1 MHHDQLLEDD
11 AYSRERA
18 LALTSFI
25 VEAPAGA
32 GKTELLTQ
40 RFLRLMQTV
49 NAPEEII
56 AITFTNKAAAE
67 MRVRIL
73 DSLLQ
78 AAEGCQ
84 PQEAHK
90 LITYQ
95 LSQSVLAR
103 SAELEW
109 CLLDNPARLRIFTI
123 DGLCAYLARQM
134 PLMSRFGAQPMIA
147 EDPEQHYAAAVD
159 HTLALIDEAAY
170 QDVVMN
176 ALRYFDNDTNKLKKL
191 LIKMLSQRDQW
202 LQHAQQ
208 SISPES
214 LQSVLNWVVTDE
226 LAAIASIIN
235 APIQHDL
242 MPLARYAA
250 SHLSCEHSVALLN
263 DWQAYLP
270 THANSLVM
278 YQALADLLLTGT
290 NTLRKKVT
298 VKEGFPPAGKAQK
311 QAFEALLEQ
320 LRDNPAIEA
329 ALQRIRTLPNIND
342 HEADWEIIATLS
354 TLLNIAAA
362 QLWLVFSQVREV
374 DFVEVSQKAID
385 ALMGDDEAPTD
396 LALRLDYQIQHI
408 LVDEFQDTSP
418 SQIELLE
425 QLTQGWEAGDGRTL
439 FLVGDPMQSIYRFR
453 KANVG
458 LFLNAKT
465 NGIGDVKLESLHLYR
480 NNRSCP
486 AVVEWINS
494 SFNTIF
500 PPDNHT
506 AQGAIAYRP
515 FIATKPTQEAEGVQV
530 HPIVKGA
537 DESSDSVK
545 QREAQAV
552 VDIILE
558 ERQRNPETKIAILV
572 RAKSHLQAIVSLL
585 RRHHA
590 DIRFQAVEIEALQ
603 ERQIVQ
609 DLLSLTRA
617 LYHRADRV
625 SWLAVLRAPW
635 CGLTLSDMHA
645 LAAHDHYATIW
656 TLMNRDDLTLS
667 ESGMQRLNHVRAIF
681 AEAFA
686 HRGRMNIS
694 RWVRSVWLMLGG
706 ASCLWEASDIIDV
719 QAFFE
724 CVENLDRNNQ
734 FTLTRMEAEIAKLYA
749 APDVEGEA
757 LQMMTIHKSKG
768 LQFDVV
774 ILPGI
779 GNASNGGNDD
789 QPIVL
794 WEEVSVANDASHQQS
809 VALLAAPYVP
819 KAAKTNS
826 ASPYDYLN
834 ALEATRDRNESARI
848 LYVAA
853 TRTERKLHLVGI
865 ANQNKKED
873 INPRK
878 YSYLDLLWPYVAQ
891 HYFAHDDEP
900 LTVTENQNS
909 SAQFS
914 PKLLRLKQPQ
924 LPTMLTV
931 DSEQQLQL
939 KLQRLR
945 NKSQQDASQSQGDDS
960 IAAAIGKLTHLYLE
974 LMAKKGLENWDKAK
988 LQHLS
993 VAMQTWFEQA
1003 GFADNEV
1010 TKAVVQV
1017 QALLMKTFN
1026 SEIGRWVLAGHQQS
1040 AAELVVNQWIE
1051 GDTKQSIV
1059 DRTFIETIDGISTRW
1074 IIDYKTTEEVQGDSD
1089 RQLQAKAEQYRDQ
1102 LVRYES
1108 LFIDEGL
1115 PIKKAIY
1122 FVSNSQLIVLE

>member
-1 MHHDQLLEDD
+1 MLHEQLLVEDQI
-11 AYSRERA
+11 SREQA
-18 LALTSFI
+18 LALSSLI

-78 AAEGCQ
+78 AAEGHE
-84 PQEAHK
+84 PPEAHK
-90 LITYQ
+90 KVTYQ
-95 LSQSVLAR
+95 LSQAVLAR
-103 SAELEW
+103 SADLDW
-109 CLLDNPARLRIFTI
+109 RLLDNPARLRIFTI

-134 PLMSRFGAQPMIA
+134 PLMSRFGAQPTIA
-147 EDPEQHYAAAVD
+147 EDPEQHYSAAVD
-159 HTLALIDEAAY
+159 RTLALIDEVDY
-170 QDVVMN
+170 QAVVID
-176 ALRYFDNDTNKLKKL
+176 ALRYFDNDTYKLKKL

-226 LAAIASIIN
+226 LTAIANVIN
-235 APIQHDL
+235 APIQHEL

-263 DWQAYLP
+263 DWQDYLS

-278 YQALADLLLTGT
+278 YQALADLLLTSS

-298 VKEGFPPAGKAQK
+298 VKEGFPPSGKVEK
-311 QAFEALLEQ
+311 QAFEALLDQ
-320 LRDNPAIEA
+320 LRDNPTVEV
-329 ALQRIRTLPNIND
+329 ALKRIRTLPNVHAHD
-342 HEADWEIIATLS
+342 ADWAIIATLS

-362 QLWLVFSQVREV
+362 QLWLVFSQAREV

-385 ALMGDDEAPTD
+385 ALMGEHEAPTD

-418 SQIELLE
+418 SQIELLV
-425 QLTQGWEAGDGRTL
+425 QLTQGWQAGDGRTL

-465 NGIGDVKLESLHLYR
+465 QGIGEIKLASLHLYR

-486 AVVEWINS
+486 AVVEWINT
-494 SFNTIF
+494 SFNAIF
-500 PPDNHT
+500 PSENNT

-515 FIATKPTQEAEGVQV
+515 FIATKPTQAEEGVEV

-537 DESSDSVK
+537 DESSESAK
-545 QREAQAV
+545 LREAQAV
-552 VDIILE
+552 IDIILA
-558 ERQRNPETKIAILV
+558 ERARNPAVKIAILV

-635 CGLTLSDMHA
+635 CGLTLNDLHA
-645 LAAHDHYATIW
+645 LAAKDHYATIW
-656 TLMNRDDLTLS
+656 SLMHRDDLTLS
-667 ESGMQRLNHVRAIF
+667 EAGMQRLHHVRGIF

-706 ASCLWEASDIIDV
+706 ASCLWAESDVIDV

-734 FTLTRMEAEIAKLYA
+734 FTLSRMEAEIAKLYA

-774 ILPGI
+774 IMPGI
-779 GNASNGGNDD
+779 GNAANGGQDD

-794 WEEVSVANDASHQQS
+794 WEEVAVTNDQHQYQS
-809 VALLAAPYVP
+809 KALLAAPYVP
-819 KAAKTNS
+819 KAAKTNT

-834 ALEATRDRNESARI
+834 ALEKTRDLNESARV
-848 LYVAA
+848 LYVAV
-853 TRTERKLHLVGI
+853 TRTERKLHLVGV
-865 ANQNKKED
+865 ANQNKKDE

-878 YSYLDLLWPYVAQ
+878 DSYLELLWPYVA
-891 HYFAHDDEP
+891 
-900 LTVTENQNS
+900 NS
-909 SAQFS
+909 YLANDLEKRTATDHQANFAQFS
-914 PKLLRLKQPQ
+914 PKLLRLKEPA
-924 LPTMLTV
+924 LPSLLNL
-931 DSEQQLQL
+931 DGEQQQELTSRHL
-939 KLQRLR
+939 
-945 NKSQQDASQSQGDDS
+945 SQHDATQSSQIVPSM
-960 IAAAIGKLTHLYLE
+960 AAKIGELTHLYLE
-974 LMAKKGLENWDKAK
+974 LIVKKGVENWDSAK
-988 LQHLS
+988 IEQLS
-993 VAMQTWFEQA
+993 APMQTWFEQT
-1003 GFADNEV
+1003 GFAGDEV
-1010 TKAVVQV
+1010 AKAILQV
-1017 QALLMKTFN
+1017 QTLLTKTLQ
-1026 SEIGRWVLAGHQQS
+1026 SEVGQWVLAAHSQS
-1040 AAELVVNQWIE
+1040 AAELVVNQWVE
-1051 GDTKQSIV
+1051 GDAKQSVV
-1059 DRTFIETIDGISTRW
+1059 DRTFIETLAGTPTRW
-1074 IIDYKTTEEVQGDSD
+1074 IIDYKTTEGAFDESNM
-1089 RQLQAKAEQYRDQ
+1089 QLHAKAEQYRDQ
-1102 LVRYES
+1102 LLRYES
-1108 LFIDEGL
+1108 LFVHEGL

-1122 FVSNSQLIVLE
+1122 FVSDSKLIELD